1 MIEVETIKVALPL
14 KKKFKVAGGEADQKI
29 NLIAI
34 MNNRYGGEA
43 AASVYYGPT
52 LEEIEGNLRKGV
64 EMIKEHEKIDIEVL
78 EAISR
83 FPINPI
89 ARSALTAM
97 VLHYLSG
104 ETRRYPWEV
113 VSLGTP
119 VGIRNSITVSITDPA
134 EVLETIRS
142 CELPVIKIKM
152 GSAYDPELIHAL
164 KDAPQKE
171 IRIDANGGWSREQAE
186 EYIHHLSNLGVKIIE
201 QPTKSE
207 HLVDWPHLKGKHE
220 DVVLVLDEGLN
231 TLDDYKEAAP
241 HVDAINIKMEKSGG
255 IVEAAKLARQ
265 ARADGKKVMLGCM
278 VESSIGIAQSVYMS
292 SLADYHDL
300 DAPQLLET
308 DIAQGIVYDKDTI
321 HVDREI
327 IGGPALK
334 RDVIEKFI
342 RE

>member
-14 KKKFKVAGGEADQKI
+14 KKKFKVAGGEADQKV
-29 NLIAI
+29 NLITI

-52 LEEIEGNLRKGV
+52 LDQIADDLKKGIELLTKRDKLDVGA
-64 EMIKEHEKIDIEVL
+64 L
-78 EAISR
+78 EAISEY
-83 FPINPI
+83 PLNPI
-89 ARSALTAM
+89 ARSALTGM
-97 VLHYLSG
+97 VLHYISG

-119 VGIRNSITVSITDPA
+119 VGIRNSITLSIADPA
-134 EVLETIRS
+134 EVIEAIHS
-142 CELPVIKIKM
+142 CEFPVIKIKM
-152 GSAYDPELIHAL
+152 GSDYDPELIHAL
-164 KDAPQKE
+164 KDASGKE

-186 EYIHHLSNLGVKIIE
+186 EYIHHLSNLGIKIIE

-207 HLVDWPHLKGKHE
+207 YVADWPHLKGKHE
-220 DVVLVLDEGLN
+220 DVILVLDEGLN
-231 TLDDYKEAAP
+231 TLEDYRAAAE
-241 HVDAINIKMEKSGG
+241 HCDGINIKMEKSGG

-265 ARADGKKVMLGCM
+265 ARADGKKIMLGCM

-308 DIAQGIVYDKDTI
+308 DIAQGIVYEKETI

-327 IGGPALK
+327 IGGPAL
-334 RDVIEKFI
+334 RREVIEKLI

>member
-14 KKKFKVAGGEADQKI
+14 KKKFRVAGGEADQKV
-29 NLIAI
+29 NLITI

-52 LEEIEGNLRKGV
+52 LSEIEGDLHKGIELLKEREKLDV
-64 EMIKEHEKIDIEVL
+64 EAL
-78 EAISR
+78 EAISTY
-83 FPINPI
+83 PINPI
-89 ARSALTAM
+89 ARSALTGM

-104 ETRRYPWEV
+104 ESGRYPWEI

-119 VGIRNSITVSITDPA
+119 IGIRNSITLSIADPS
-134 EVLETIRS
+134 EVIEAIRS
-142 CELPVIKIKM
+142 CDMPVVKIKM
-152 GSAYDPELIHAL
+152 GSEYDPELIHAL

-186 EYIHHLSNLGVKIIE
+186 EYIHHLSNLGIRIIE
-201 QPTKSE
+201 QATKSE
-207 HLVDWPHLKGKHE
+207 HVADWPHLKGKHE
-220 DVVLVLDEGLN
+220 DVILVLDEGMN
-231 TLDDYKEAAP
+231 TIEDYQAVAP
-241 HVDAINIKMEKSGG
+241 HCDGINIKMEKSGG
-255 IVEAAKLARQ
+255 IIEAARLARQ
-265 ARADGKKVMLGCM
+265 ARAEGKKVMLGCM

-308 DIAQGIVYDKDTI
+308 DIAQGIVYEKDTI

-334 RDVIEKFI
+334 RDIIEKYI